1 MNIWISGE
9 RDHARKEK
17 RFTMA
22 GYAQHLVGWLLFVFG
37 RAVQHNGGRVS
48 PSAIDRL
55 IACQSS
61 R

>member
-1 MNIWISGE
+1 MDDWISGE
-9 RDHARKEK
+9 WDSSRKEK

-22 GYAQHLVGWLLFVFG
+22 GYAQHLVGGWLFGFG
-37 RAVQHNGGRVS
+37 RAVQQNGGRVS